1 MRCLVADD
9 DPLVCATVEEF
20 LSRIEGIEFCVQA
33 HDGVTALNLI
43 STGGFDAVFLDLQ
56 MPGLDGESLLRAM
69 PKGIPV
75 VVVSASTEF
84 GARSYDFDIADY
96 LVKPLEFSR
105 FFQAVKKL
113 RERRETEKPR
123 SRASPASGPG
133 SASAPATGQMSGAET
148 NEIFLKD
155 GTRIRRIDLKRLL
168 FVKAESNYV
177 DFVTTDQSVMAL
189 MSLKKAEEMLP
200 PDFIRIHRSYL
211 VNKNQITSIEDGC
224 VVIGKHKLPISQSH
238 RDELMSRLKIVS

>member
-1 MRCLVADD
+1 MKCLVADD

-75 VVVSASTEF
+75 VVISASTEF

-96 LVKPLEFSR
+96 LVKPIEFPR
-105 FFQAVKKL
+105 FFQAVKKV
-113 RERRETEKPR
+113 RERRARAKETPTAPGA
-123 SRASPASGPG
+123 ASI
-133 SASAPATGQMSGAET
+133 ET
-148 NEIFLKD
+148 SEIFVKD
-155 GTRIRRIDLKRLL
+155 GTRIRRIDLRRLL

-177 DFVTTDQSVMAL
+177 DFVTPEQSIMTL
-189 MSLKKAEEMLP
+189 MSLKKAEEMQP
-200 PDFIRIHRSYL
+200 SEFIRIHRSDL
-211 VNKNQITSIEDGC
+211 VNKNQITRIEDGC
-224 VVIGKHKLPISQSH
+224 VFVGKHKLPISQSY
-238 RDELMSRLKIVS
+238 RDELISRLKIVS

>member
-1 MRCLVADD
+1 MKCLVADD

-75 VVVSASTEF
+75 VVISASTEF

-96 LVKPLEFSR
+96 LEKPIEFPR
-105 FFQAVKKL
+105 FFQAVKKV
-113 RERRETEKPR
+113 RERRARAKETPTAPGA
-123 SRASPASGPG
+123 ASI
-133 SASAPATGQMSGAET
+133 ET
-148 NEIFLKD
+148 SEIFVKD
-155 GTRIRRIDLKRLL
+155 GTRIRRIDLQRLL

-177 DFVTTDQSVMAL
+177 DFVTPEQSIMTL

-200 PDFIRIHRSYL
+200 SDFIRIHRSYL
-211 VNKNQITSIEDGC
+211 VNKNQITRIEDGC
-224 VVIGKHKLPISQSH
+224 VFVGKHKLPISQSY
-238 RDELMSRLKIVS
+238 RDELISRLKIVS

>member
-1 MRCLVADD
+1 MKCLVADD

-75 VVVSASTEF
+75 VVISASTEF

-96 LVKPLEFSR
+96 LVKPIEFPR
-105 FFQAVKKL
+105 FFQAVKKV
-113 RERRETEKPR
+113 RERRARAKETPTAPGA
-123 SRASPASGPG
+123 ASI
-133 SASAPATGQMSGAET
+133 ET
-148 NEIFLKD
+148 SEIFVKD
-155 GTRIRRIDLKRLL
+155 GTRIRRIDLQRLL

-177 DFVTTDQSVMAL
+177 DFVTPEQSIMTL

-200 PDFIRIHRSYL
+200 SDFIRIHRSYL
-211 VNKNQITSIEDGC
+211 VNKNQITRIEDGC
-224 VVIGKHKLPISQSH
+224 VFVGKHKLPISQSY
-238 RDELMSRLKIVS
+238 RDELISRLKIVS

>member
-1 MRCLVADD
+1 MKCLVADD

-20 LSRIEGIEFCVQA
+20 LSRIEGVEFCVQA

-43 STGGFDAVFLDLQ
+43 ATGGFDAVFLDLQ

-69 PKGIPV
+69 PKNIPV
-75 VVVSASTEF
+75 VVISASTEF

-96 LVKPLEFSR
+96 LVKPLEFPR

-113 RERRETEKPR
+113 RERIAREKAGGAAAAGGTPG
-123 SRASPASGPG
+123 PA
-133 SASAPATGQMSGAET
+133 APVESGA
-148 NEIFLKD
+148 NEIFIKD
-155 GTRIRRIDLKRLL
+155 GTRVRRIDLKRLL

-177 DFVTTDQSVMAL
+177 DFVTTDQSVMTL

-211 VNKNQITSIEDGC
+211 VNKNQITRIEDGC
-224 VVIGKHKLPISQSH
+224 VFLGKHKLPISQSY
-238 RDELMSRLKIVS
+238 RDELISRLKIVS

>member
-1 MRCLVADD
+1 MKCLVADD

-20 LSRIEGIEFCVQA
+20 LSRIEGIEFCLQA

-75 VVVSASTEF
+75 VVISASTEF

-96 LVKPLEFSR
+96 LVKPLEFPR
-105 FFQAVKKL
+105 FFQAVKKV
-113 RERRETEKPR
+113 RERMQREKPTET
-123 SRASPASGPG
+123 PA
-133 SASAPATGQMSGAET
+133 APAPSAEAE
-148 NEIFLKD
+148 EIFIKD
-155 GTRIRRIDLKRLL
+155 GTRIRRLDLKRLL

-177 DFVTTDQSVMAL
+177 DFVTADQSVLTL
-189 MSLKKAEEMLP
+189 MSMKKAEEMLP

-211 VNKNQITSIEDGC
+211 VNKNQITRIEDGC
-224 VVIGKHKLPISQSH
+224 VFVGKHKLPISQSY
-238 RDELMSRLKIVS
+238 RDDLIARLKIVR